1 MVVFI
6 ILIRYHGDERMSGEL
21 SNRLLQLTPSLYS
34 AEDAKRAK
42 AEESLSLASDLSGD
56 PTVKVCMY
64 CPYTCI

>member
-1 MVVFI
+1 
-6 ILIRYHGDERMSGEL
+6 MSGEL

-56 PTVKVCMY
+56 PTVKVCTDPILVY
-64 CPYTCI
+64 SKT